1 MELNE
6 KFAYYQHRHRLTIS
20 QIAELREFSG
30 IAVPQIRDLP
40 RKLDT
45 MAKMAELIRLS
56 RLFKANNIDFIS
68 IKGPLLSWRLHR
80 DFTIRYSNDLD
91 ILVNRTDL
99 DLCFELLKSY
109 EYCFD
114 TSAPAA
120 GDFPTTKNK
129 KKLVMDLKHHK
140 VFIHRKTKLQLEVH
154 WNLFSY
160 PIINQKKFDQLIKE
174 QTVPFT
180 FQTEQFTIFSKEM
193 DFVYLMIHGAL
204 HHWYRLKWLHDIYA
218 YSMDPEISWQK
229 VKEISKYF
237 SAGHLLYQ
245 TLHLADI
252 FWPVPERIR
261 NIADQNRKSLPPF
274 LLSYPVKT
282 ISDRN
287 FHPEIAHWSTKEIF
301 ELTKYTLMLFPKA
314 IFKSRFIKGL
324 LFNEG
329 DLKILNL
336 PDRFA
341 FMYFFLRPVLL
352 IYRKC

>member
-1 MELNE
+1 
-6 KFAYYQHRHRLTIS
+6 
-20 QIAELREFSG
+20 
-30 IAVPQIRDLP
+30 
-40 RKLDT
+40 
-45 MAKMAELIRLS
+45 MAELIRLS

-352 IYRKC
+352 IYRKCCRK